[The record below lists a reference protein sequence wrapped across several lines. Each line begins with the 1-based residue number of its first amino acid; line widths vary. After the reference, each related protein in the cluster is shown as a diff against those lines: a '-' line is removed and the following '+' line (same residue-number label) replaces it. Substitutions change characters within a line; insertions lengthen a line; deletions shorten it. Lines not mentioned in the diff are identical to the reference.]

1 MSFRSTTK
9 LIFSKLPHSIV
20 TVVLLVFVGCGG
32 GTEDTG
38 SVAGTNNIETAVAE
52 VEEEPIDD
60 MEYDDQFEQA
70 REFMQRGEHQQAY
83 DMLWGISDTAKS
95 EYSQLRAEIELCK
108 TLSILGQNEEA
119 VHKRNSCLSRLRE
132 LTDKTEQPDFR
143 YFVLMADAYASEPDL
158 EAGVKI
164 LNNARSRYDE
174 QDVKRQLSKN
184 ASRIYLE
191 AAQQVEAIDSEES
204 FKFKLNNLSLALSY
218 DETNKQAQ
226 FLTLSNYIVTALN
239 EDQQNW
245 LADLAIDSD
254 YPAGVRVIVGIRS
267 AIRNDKTTAD
277 RNFRVASQANND
289 VGKMVDGLLDYT
301 VKSRSIPDDRMMDL
315 IETAISIFPDTPQLK
330 RVRGTQN
337 MFQANYGQA
346 SEDFQSYLNS
356 SQNELCI
363 WSRRMLAE
371 AHRKL
376 GNSEQAA
383 SAELSIET
391 AMQELSLE
399 DKEIAQ
405 QILSQ
410 VNSTVRKQ
418 FN

>member
-1 MSFRSTTK
+1 M
-9 LIFSKLPHSIV
+9 

-38 SVAGTNNIETAVAE
+38 SVAGTNNNETAVAE